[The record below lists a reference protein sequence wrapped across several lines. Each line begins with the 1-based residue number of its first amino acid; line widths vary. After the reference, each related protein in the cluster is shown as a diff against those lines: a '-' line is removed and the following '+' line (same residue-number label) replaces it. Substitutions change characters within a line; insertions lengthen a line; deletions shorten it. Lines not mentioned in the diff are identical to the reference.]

1 MDSLLY
7 FSVVYSATFLLYRR
21 YTHVYRLF
29 MYHQQIILSGA
40 CFKSTVDAI
49 IKPLCKT
56 VCGCVCRLYMSVF
69 YYSVHCVVY
78 FCPVTVQC
86 MAYLCPISVLSCAVH
101 HPSCTLDIF
110 TTLYVY
116 K

>member
-1 MDSLLY
+1 MDTLLY

-40 CFKSTVDAI
+40 CFKSTVDVI

-56 VCGCVCRLYMSVF
+56 VCDLWMCMPVVHVCL
-69 YYSVHCVVY
+69 
-78 FCPVTVQC
+78 
-86 MAYLCPISVLSCAVH
+86 LL
-101 HPSCTLDIF
+101 
-110 TTLYVY
+110 
-116 K
+116 